1 MPHSHHRPDEV
12 APLLPAHYGSTAVP
26 AAWHG
31 PPAAAD
37 VMNNNFGGKH
47 RCCDTDTCDVA
58 GCEGYAQHKCQ
69 GITAVLFC
77 VAASDCPKAMC
88 VRHTVIVP
96 TRFGRQEFCAA
107 CKLANDQNY
116 QRASLRICL
125 LVAATA
131 ILLFAVISQ
140 LPAKVCCVTPREGC
154 DPCE

>member
-58 GCEGYAQHKCQ
+58 GCEGSSRGRDGQTAQKL
-69 GITAVLFC
+69 TSEFV
-77 VAASDCPKAMC
+77 C
-88 VRHTVIVP
+88 VR
-96 TRFGRQEFCAA
+96 
-107 CKLANDQNY
+107 
-116 QRASLRICL
+116 
-125 LVAATA
+125 
-131 ILLFAVISQ
+131 
-140 LPAKVCCVTPREGC
+140 
-154 DPCE
+154 